1 MRLRLAT
8 AATGCGLLGRSLLG
22 RSPLGCG
29 LAGRS
34 LLHNLL
40 DGCLAGRSLLHNLL
54 DGCLF
59 GRSLLH
65 NLFRG
70 CLLGGRFLSRLL
82 GPTACDNATFHCWS
96 FRRKPLRARNNRFEL
111 CAGPEG
117 RHGGWLHLY
126 GLAGAGVTGYA
137 GRAAP
142 LLENTEPSN
151 GDTLA
156 LVYCAHNRV
165 DDILD
170 GRGCVPTV

>member
-1 MRLRLAT
+1 MCVGCGLCLAT

-22 RSPLGCG
+22 RSALGCG

-34 LLHNLL
+34 LLGRSLL

-54 DGCLF
+54 GGWFL
-59 GRSLLH
+59 GRS
-65 NLFRG
+65 
-70 CLLGGRFLSRLL
+70 FLRRLL
-82 GPTACDNATFHCWS
+82 GPTACDNTTFHCWS
-96 FRRKPLRARNNRFEL
+96 FRREPLRARNNRFEL

-117 RHGGWLHLY
+117 RHGGRLHLY
-126 GLAGAGVTGYA
+126 RLAGAGVTGYA

-151 GDTLA
+151 GDAVA
-156 LVYCAHNRV
+156 LVHCAHNRV

>member
-22 RSPLGCG
+22 RSPLGRG

-34 LLHNLL
+34 LLHSLL
-40 DGCLAGRSLLHNLL
+40 DGCLAGGGLLHNLLGGCFFGRSLLHNLL
-54 DGCLF
+54 G
-59 GRSLLH
+59 
-65 NLFRG
+65 G
-70 CLLGGRFLSRLL
+70 CLLGGRFLRRLL
-82 GPTACDNATFHCWS
+82 GSAACDNTTFHCWS
-96 FRRKPLRARNNRFEL
+96 FRRESLRARNNRLEL
-111 CAGPEG
+111 RARPEG
-117 RHGGWLHLY
+117 RHGGRLHLY
-126 GLAGAGVTGYA
+126 RLAGAGVTGYA

-151 GDTLA
+151 GDAVA
-156 LVYCAHNRV
+156 LVHCAHNRV